1 MLEIE
6 YFGGSCVK
14 ITSGKQSIVADPKR
28 SVIGLKDIDTS
39 GLVELATERR
49 LACNN
54 PKAFLRIEG
63 PGEYEVADFSIR
75 GFAANRM
82 IDFDNERNS
91 TVYVIQTGD
100 AKVGLIG
107 HISAEVSEEQLEN
120 LGVIDVLILPV
131 GGGGTLDG
139 KQAAELAK
147 QIEPKVII
155 PVNFASAGLKYEVKQ
170 DGLSLFVDNFGVEAE
185 KIEKYRLKKTD
196 NLPDQLTIFELALK
210 Y

>member
-28 SVIGLKDIDTS
+28 SVVGLKDVDTS
-39 GLVELATERR
+39 GLVELATEQR

-54 PKAFLRIEG
+54 PKSFLRIEG
-63 PGEYEVADFSIR
+63 PGEYEVADFSVR

-82 IDFDNERNS
+82 IDFNNERGS

-107 HISAEVSEEQLEN
+107 HISDEVSEDQLEN
-120 LGVIDVLILPV
+120 LGVIDVLIIPV

-147 QIEPKVII
+147 RIEPKVII
-155 PVNFASAGLKYEVKQ
+155 PVNFAATGLKYEVKQ
-170 DGLSLFVDNFGVEAE
+170 DDLDSFVDNFGIKAE
-185 KIEKYRLKKTD
+185 KIEKYRLKRTD
-196 NLPDQLTIFELALK
+196 NWPEQLSIFELALK
-210 Y
+210 H